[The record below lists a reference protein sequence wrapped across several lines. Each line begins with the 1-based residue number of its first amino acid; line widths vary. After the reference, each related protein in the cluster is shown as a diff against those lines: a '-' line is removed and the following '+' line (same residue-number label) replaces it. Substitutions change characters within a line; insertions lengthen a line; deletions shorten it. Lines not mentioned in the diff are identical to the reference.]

1 VRSPEKTSES
11 ASHSHQFATNGQEL
25 KSDEAGQL
33 REDCGMTSTLPDAQ
47 KTIDERWRF
56 WRDVLVFELKMFIG
70 NLRDF
75 TLMPVSAVA
84 AMIDLVSKGEREGSL
99 FYRVLRWGAHSEEVL
114 DAYSPIRDELQDRK
128 VNPNYTVDAV
138 VARLEGVLVREYEKG
153 GTAAT
158 IKAALDRTI
167 DQLHRETGVHRER
180 AQNVVVKALEEG
192 KRLKEGVIGKKEGVI
207 GKKEE

>member
-1 VRSPEKTSES
+1 
-11 ASHSHQFATNGQEL
+11 
-25 KSDEAGQL
+25 
-33 REDCGMTSTLPDAQ
+33 MTSTLPKTQ
-47 KTIDERWRF
+47 KTTDERWRF
-56 WRDVLVFELKMFIG
+56 WRDVLVFELKMFVG

-75 TLMPVSAVA
+75 ALMPVSVVA

-158 IKAALDRTI
+158 IKAALDRAI
-167 DQLHRETGVHRER
+167 DQLHRETGKHRAR
-180 AQNVVVKALEEG
+180 AQTAVVKILDEG
-192 KRLKEGVIGKKEGVI
+192 KRLTEGKTGKKDAGDSSLSE
-207 GKKEE
+207 

>member
-1 VRSPEKTSES
+1 
-11 ASHSHQFATNGQEL
+11 
-25 KSDEAGQL
+25 
-33 REDCGMTSTLPDAQ
+33 MTSTLPDTQ
-47 KTIDERWRF
+47 KTTDERWRF

-75 TLMPVSAVA
+75 ALMPVSVVA
-84 AMIDLVSKGEREGSL
+84 AMIDLVSRGEREGSL

-114 DAYSPIRDELQDRK
+114 DAYSPIKDELQDRK

-158 IKAALDRTI
+158 IKAALDRAI
-167 DQLHRETGVHRER
+167 DQLHRETGKHRER
-180 AQNVVVKALEEG
+180 AQTAVVKAIEEG
-192 KRLKEGVIGKKEGVI
+192 KKLGEAVAKR
-207 GKKEE
+207 KEEE

>member
-1 VRSPEKTSES
+1 
-11 ASHSHQFATNGQEL
+11 
-25 KSDEAGQL
+25 
-33 REDCGMTSTLPDAQ
+33 MTSTLSNTQ
-47 KTIDERWRF
+47 KTTDERWRF

-75 TLMPVSAVA
+75 ALMPVSVVA

-138 VARLEGVLVREYEKG
+138 VARLEGVLVREHEK
-153 GTAAT
+153 
-158 IKAALDRTI
+158 
-167 DQLHRETGVHRER
+167 VER
-180 AQNVVVKALEEG
+180 LR
-192 KRLKEGVIGKKEGVI
+192 RLKQPWIARSISYTAKRENIASGRKLRW
-207 GKKEE
+207 

>member
-1 VRSPEKTSES
+1 
-11 ASHSHQFATNGQEL
+11 
-25 KSDEAGQL
+25 
-33 REDCGMTSTLPDAQ
+33 MTSTLPETQ
-47 KTIDERWRF
+47 KTTDERWRF

-75 TLMPVSAVA
+75 ALMPVSVVA

-128 VNPNYTVDAV
+128 GNPNYTVDAV
-138 VARLEGVLVREYEKG
+138 VGRLEAVLVREYEKG

-167 DQLHRETGVHRER
+167 DQLHYETGKHRER
-180 AQNVVVKALEEG
+180 ARTAVARAFEEG
-192 KRLKEGVIGKKEGVI
+192 KRLKEGISEKKDEGDAFPS
-207 GKKEE
+207 E

>member
-1 VRSPEKTSES
+1 
-11 ASHSHQFATNGQEL
+11 
-25 KSDEAGQL
+25 
-33 REDCGMTSTLPDAQ
+33 MTSTLPSTQ
-47 KTIDERWRF
+47 KTTDERWRF

-75 TLMPVSAVA
+75 ALMPVSVVA

-114 DAYSPIRDELQDRK
+114 DAYSPIREELQDRK

-138 VARLEGVLVREYEKG
+138 VARLEAVLVREYEKG

-158 IKAALDRTI
+158 IKAALDRAI
-167 DQLHRETGVHRER
+167 DQLHGETGKHRER
-180 AQNVVVKALEEG
+180 AQTAMVKVLDEGKKLTEGMAGKKRRKKFLFIKMIVLSRPGLTPVRDERMFMCTRYRALEVVPLRSG
-192 KRLKEGVIGKKEGVI
+192 
-207 GKKEE
+207 